1 METITTVG
9 RRKAAIARVR
19 LNKGKGKV
27 TVNGKDYK
35 EYFPVIHLQ
44 ATVVDAVTFLEK
56 DGKYDINV
64 NVKGGGFKG
73 QAEAVRLGI
82 ARAFVVEDEES
93 KIILKSKDK
102 LIMRRDARVVERK
115 KFGYRKARKKEQYSK
130 R

>member
-1 METITTVG
+1 METIITVG

-19 LNKGKGKV
+19 VNKGKGKV
-27 TVNGKDYK
+27 IINGKDYK

-44 ATVVDAVTFLEK
+44 ETVVDAVTFLDK
-56 DGKYDINV
+56 GGKYDISV

-82 ARAFVVEDEES
+82 ARAFVVEDAES